1 MRISYDPIVYN
12 GNVIIAIRI
21 FDEVIDEK
29 YLIRDPNKEVPT
41 GKISMRIDPEGLL
54 QLIQDNPEISVIGDD
69 IVVIGK
75 LPEDFKLI
83 DEGIVRAVRWFVN
96 AINDV
101 VKNPLNHL
109 PYGTA
114 LYSFADPDFPSEL
127 IAPCGGFSRDLPS
140 SIDLLGYSGY
150 DPFFAPIKNPA
161 YVPPE
166 CDINRILKVSPKFLE
181 DTSPV
186 NGFNQVFYD
195 IFDSLGAYYIKDIR
209 NNSMAVGFRPAHG
222 LNLLIARSEEFEKVL
237 NPIRL
242 MGKLSWDF
250 NTKKGSIENM
260 DFNIKFRN
268 LSKILLDDRE
278 IIINPSKVTYRLR
291 KFWPHKG
298 LFSFANPESEI
309 EEKIFSISLMRFV
322 KIFEEDLKP
331 VPHVEKENDG
341 YFVTTEIPF
350 MGESR
355 DIFNIKVQ
363 FKVNVDENC
372 CLWIG
377 KPKAP
382 VVTSVD
388 VYVEDPRTQ
397 KINLIGPSQI
407 MDILT
412 THGAPVQAIA
422 IKVRGC
428 SRTSSGWFYP
438 DYYYFTERYRL
449 AWAAFSDL
457 KAALGKIPVMFS
469 TPEAFIEGNGPVI
482 IRDRILEMFLKTIFP
497 SSGFMLRRR

>member
-12 GNVIIAIRI
+12 GNAIIAIRI

-29 YLIRDPNKEVPT
+29 YLIRDPNKEVPI

-69 IVVIGK
+69 IVVMGK

-83 DEGIVRAVRWFVN
+83 DDGIVKAVRWFVK
-96 AINDV
+96 AINNV

-109 PYGTA
+109 PYSFA
-114 LYSFADPDFPSEL
+114 LYSFEDVRFPPEL
-127 IAPCGGFSRDLPS
+127 ITPCGGFSRDLPS
-140 SIDLLGYSGY
+140 SIDLLTYSGY
-150 DPFFAPIKNPA
+150 DPFFARMRDLT

-166 CDINRILKVSPKFLE
+166 CDINRILKINPRSPK
-181 DTSPV
+181 DISPV
-186 NGFNQVFYD
+186 NGFNQVFYL

-250 NTKKGSIENM
+250 NVKEGSIEDM

-278 IIINPSKVTYRLR
+278 IIIDPPDVIYRLQR
-291 KFWPHKG
+291 FWPHKG
-298 LFSFANPESEI
+298 LFSFANPESDI
-309 EEKIFSISLMRFV
+309 EEKIFSISLLRFI
-322 KIFEEDLKP
+322 KIFEEDLEP
-331 VPHVEKENDG
+331 LPHVEKEDDG
-341 YFVTTEIPF
+341 YFVTTEMPF
-350 MGESR
+350 MGNSR
-355 DIFNIKVQ
+355 NISNIRVQ
-363 FKVNVDENC
+363 FKVHADKNC
-372 CLWIG
+372 CPWRG
-377 KPKAP
+377 EPREP
-382 VVTSVD
+382 VISGVD
-388 VYVEDPRTQ
+388 VYVENPRTQ
-397 KINLIGPSQI
+397 KINLIGPGQL

-412 THGAPVQAIA
+412 TYGAPVQAIT
-422 IKVRGC
+422 IKVRGR